1 MEVKNKPKS
10 REKEENIK
18 NQLPMRDILES
29 LGTYVI
35 YFDYL
40 QPNNYTQP
48 GFFEIPLLHGIE
60 DGGMY

>member
-1 MEVKNKPKS
+1 MCFVQGQPVS
-10 REKEENIK
+10 
-18 NQLPMRDILES
+18 S
-29 LGTYVI
+29 GVLGTYVI